1 MAERPGMRELAA
13 QWFHKKWGIPLEA
26 YRKSMDECLAGNG
39 PVPQWYLAMDGEEN
53 LSGVYVNRM

>member
-1 MAERPGMRELAA
+1 MRELAA

-26 YRKSMDECLAGNG
+26 YRKCMDECLAGNG

-53 LSGVYVNRM
+53 LSGVYVHRM